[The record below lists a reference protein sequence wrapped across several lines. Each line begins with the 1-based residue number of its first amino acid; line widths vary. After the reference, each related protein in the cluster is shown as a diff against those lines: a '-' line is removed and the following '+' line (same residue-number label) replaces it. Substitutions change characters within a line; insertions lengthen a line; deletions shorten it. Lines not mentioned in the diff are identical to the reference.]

1 MQDFFA
7 CGSFAPLRVEC
18 ESAEAALHAGTLAGA
33 KCAGTWTAS
42 AAGAM
47 VLQGSFFEPLVAGD
61 QKASLASLF
70 P

>member
-7 CGSFAPLRVEC
+7 CGNSAPLRVEC

-42 AAGAM
+42 APGVMA
-47 VLQGSFFEPLVAGD
+47 LS
-61 QKASLASLF
+61 
-70 P
+70 